1 MQALRFMWT
10 YEPDRLPKD
19 RLKQSM
25 HLLLER
31 KEMADLVITDL
42 ARWKDWSIQD
52 RLMTM
57 YSDADYDI
65 PAIRRAIVRYLY
77 YCSQEKNEPGADGTR
92 TSTEDAVKAEANMK
106 LLEVRDPKT
115 VNDAKRYLIR

>member
-1 MQALRFMWT
+1 
-10 YEPDRLPKD
+10 
-19 RLKQSM
+19 M

-57 YSDADYDI
+57 YSDENYDI

-77 YCSQEKNEPGADGTR
+77 YCSQEKLNPPPMARGQQRKMPSKQKPT
-92 TSTEDAVKAEANMK
+92 
-106 LLEVRDPKT
+106 
-115 VNDAKRYLIR
+115 

>member
-1 MQALRFMWT
+1 
-10 YEPDRLPKD
+10 
-19 RLKQSM
+19 
-25 HLLLER
+25 
-31 KEMADLVITDL
+31 MADLVITDL

-57 YSDADYDI
+57 YSDENYDI

-77 YCSQEKNEPGADGTR
+77 YCSQEKTEPAADGSR
-92 TSTEDAVKAEANMK
+92 TATEDAVKAETNMK